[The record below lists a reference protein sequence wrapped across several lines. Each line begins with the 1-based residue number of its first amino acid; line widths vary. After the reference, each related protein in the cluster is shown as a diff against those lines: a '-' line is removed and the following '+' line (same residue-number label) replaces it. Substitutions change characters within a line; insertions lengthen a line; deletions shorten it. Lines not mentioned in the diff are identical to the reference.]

1 MKLFRLYL
9 VVVLISLGVYTLMVG
24 SQHGWNLLPIFFAN
38 IADMS
43 WPGQFNFDFMTFL
56 GLSGIWV
63 AWRHQFSVFGLFLG
77 LVAIF
82 GGMMF
87 LGCYLLF
94 ISFQSGG
101 NIRVVMLGKTRCN
114 PLKKLT

>member
-9 VVVLISLGVYTLMVG
+9 VVALASLTVYTLMVG
-24 SQHGWNLLPIFFAN
+24 SKHGWNLLPIFFSN
-38 IADMS
+38 IADLS
-43 WPGQFNFDFMTFL
+43 WAGQFNFDFMTFL

-77 LVAIF
+77 LAAFF

-87 LGCYLLF
+87 LGCYLLI

-101 NIRVVMLGKTRCN
+101 DIRVMMLGKARCN
-114 PLKKLT
+114 PLEKLT

>member
-9 VVVLISLGVYTLMVG
+9 VVALASLTVYTLVVG
-24 SQHGWNLLPIFFAN
+24 SEHGWNLLPIFFAN

-63 AWRHQFSVFGLFLG
+63 AWRHQFSGFGLFLG
-77 LVAIF
+77 LIAIF

-87 LGCYLLF
+87 LSCYLLY
-94 ISFQSGG
+94 ISSQTGG
-101 NIRVVMLGKTRCN
+101 DIRVIMLGKTRCRH
-114 PLKKLT
+114 